1 MWRSQVL
8 PGYPHCSA
16 GAYVCL
22 TSTTIHTL
30 NHNRAIFSFQ
40 DSLLFQGHLQYMY
53 YHTADDCIIITLCL
67 LYKSPHSSLL
77 QGTSVVSPIVT
88 VLVLA
93 LLPFLYAS
101 SSPSLLH
108 NNCQLFFL
116 AMCLPFVKTVIIMVV
131 GTSCD
136 LSI

>member
-1 MWRSQVL
+1 MQMIV
-8 PGYPHCSA
+8 YNTMFA
-16 GAYVCL
+16 F
-22 TSTTIHTL
+22 TTFL
-30 NHNRAIFSFQ
+30 SPPAQ
-40 DSLLFQGHLQYMY
+40 D
-53 YHTADDCIIITLCL
+53 
-67 LYKSPHSSLL
+67 
-77 QGTSVVSPIVT
+77 TSVVSPIVT

-131 GTSCD
+131 SHVTSVASHP
-136 LSI
+136 LVSFPNLLY

>member
-1 MWRSQVL
+1 MRLVHPLTHS
-8 PGYPHCSA
+8 SA
-16 GAYVCL
+16 ICL
-22 TSTTIHTL
+22 TSTTNHTL
-30 NHNRAIFSFQ
+30 NQNREIFIIPEV
-40 DSLLFQGHLQYMY
+40 
-53 YHTADDCIIITLCL
+53 HTLKAFVLSYVDCDCL
-67 LYKSPHSSLL
+67 LCKFPCSSLPPA
-77 QGTSVVSPIVT
+77 QDTSVVSPIVT

-93 LLPFLYAS
+93 SLPFLYAS

-136 LSI
+136 YSSPVSFPARP

>member
-1 MWRSQVL
+1 MQMIVYNTMFAFATFLS
-8 PGYPHCSA
+8 PPA
-16 GAYVCL
+16 
-22 TSTTIHTL
+22 
-30 NHNRAIFSFQ
+30 Q
-40 DSLLFQGHLQYMY
+40 D
-53 YHTADDCIIITLCL
+53 
-67 LYKSPHSSLL
+67 
-77 QGTSVVSPIVT
+77 TSVVSPIVT

-131 GTSCD
+131 SHVTSVASHP
-136 LSI
+136 LVSFPNLLY

>member
-1 MWRSQVL
+1 MWTVI
-8 PGYPHCSA
+8 
-16 GAYVCL
+16 VCCASCHVPL
-22 TSTTIHTL
+22 SSP
-30 NHNRAIFSFQ
+30 AQ
-40 DSLLFQGHLQYMY
+40 D
-53 YHTADDCIIITLCL
+53 
-67 LYKSPHSSLL
+67 
-77 QGTSVVSPIVT
+77 TSVVSPIVT

-93 LLPFLYAS
+93 SLPFLYAS

-136 LSI
+136 YSIPVSFPARP